1 MVLRLMNNHGR
12 VALCGAMSAQGD
24 FKSRKGVVGYTNIIS
39 KRIYMQGFMLA
50 DFKCRDE
57 AMEFLGKALEKKQ
70 LLVQ

>member
-1 MVLRLMNNHGR
+1 
-12 VALCGAMSAQGD
+12 
-24 FKSRKGVVGYTNIIS
+24 
-39 KRIYMQGFMLA
+39 MQGFMLA

>member
-1 MVLRLMNNHGR
+1 M
-12 VALCGAMSAQGD
+12 
-24 FKSRKGVVGYTNIIS
+24 VGYTNIIS

-50 DFKCRDE
+50 DFKRYDE